1 MLSAA
6 LSQLAT
12 WLDGTVHGDDV
23 TIHGVGHD
31 TRSLAPGMLYVA
43 LLGERFDGHDFLG
56 QAQAAGAVA
65 ALVSQPAADSTLP
78 QLQVADTQAALAE
91 LARRHRNRMPAQIA
105 AITGSNGKTTVKNLA
120 ATILARLGPTYANPG
135 NFNNEIGLPLS
146 VLELASGHHHAVLE
160 MGAGK
165 PGDIQWLCAI
175 ARPQVGLVN
184 NIAPAHLERMGNL
197 AGIAETKGA
206 IIDALPARGVAIINA
221 DDSFAE
227 TFARRA
233 GGRPVLRFGLQA
245 AADVHAQ
252 IDTIGAGS
260 RFRLHTPVGS
270 GDINLPLAGRHNI
283 ANALAAAAIGCA
295 FNAHFDDIQAGLE
308 AAPTT
313 SGRLQLLP
321 QAGGYTLIDDS
332 YNANPASVQAAID
345 TVVTLPGEPWLV
357 LGDMGELGPDAVSLH
372 ADIGRLARQAGIV
385 RLFTLGELS
394 HEASVAF
401 GSGGKHFNQR
411 RDLVEH
417 LRHALA
423 PGVVCL
429 VKGSRSAGME
439 RVLAALAAGGHD
451 HAA

>member
-1 MLSAA
+1 MLSAP

-12 WLDGTVHGDDV
+12 WLDCPVHGPDV
-23 TIHGVGHD
+23 TIAGVSQD

-43 LLGERFDGHDFLG
+43 LIGERFDGHDFLA
-56 QAQAAGAVA
+56 QAEAAGASA
-65 ALVSQPAADSTLP
+65 ALVSRTDTGSRLP

-105 AITGSNGKTTVKNLA
+105 AVTGSNGKTTVKNLA
-120 ATILARLGPTYANPG
+120 AAILSRIGPTYANPG
-135 NFNNEIGLPLS
+135 NRNNEIGLPLS
-146 VLELASGHHHAVLE
+146 VLELAHGHRHGVLE

-206 IIDALPARGVAIINA
+206 LIDALPARGVAIINV
-221 DDSFAE
+221 DDDFAE

-233 GGRPVLRFGLQA
+233 GSRPVLRFGLEA
-245 AADVHAQ
+245 SADVHARIHQ
-252 IDTIGAGS
+252 TGARS
-260 RFRLHTPVGS
+260 RFHLVTPAGS
-270 GDINLPLAGRHNI
+270 GDIDLPLPGRHNI

-295 FNAHFDDIQAGLE
+295 FDASFDDIRAGLE
-308 AAPTT
+308 SAAAAD
-313 SGRLQLLP
+313 GRLQLLP
-321 QAGGYTLIDDS
+321 QPSGHTLIDDS
-332 YNANPASVQAAID
+332 YNANPDSVRVAID
-345 TVVTLPGEPWLV
+345 TLVTLPGEPWLV
-357 LGDMGELGPDAVSLH
+357 LGDMGELGPDAVGLH
-372 ADIGRLARQAGIV
+372 AGIGRYARQAGIS

-394 HEASVAF
+394 HEASAAF
-401 GSGGKHFNQR
+401 GAGGKHFNQR
-411 RDLVEH
+411 RDLIEH
-417 LRHALA
+417 LRKTLA
-423 PGVVCL
+423 PGVFCL

-439 RVLAALAAGGHD
+439 RVLAGLGAGGHD